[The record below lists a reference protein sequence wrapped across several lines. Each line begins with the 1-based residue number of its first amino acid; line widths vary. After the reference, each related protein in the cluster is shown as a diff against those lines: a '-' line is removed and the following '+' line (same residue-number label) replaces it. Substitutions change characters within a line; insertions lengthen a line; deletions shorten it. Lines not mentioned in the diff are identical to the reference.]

1 MFKALINGDVI
12 KNAFM
17 GVSIISNDVKLNFN
31 EEDVSIKT
39 VDDANVCMVSLN
51 LKKDAFDY
59 FDVSKPS
66 VSSTEKQSFSST
78 SSSSVGLNV
87 KTAYELLK
95 DAKKDE
101 PIEIELL
108 EKESKIKFSMGK
120 LSYSLALLNIDAIKK
135 EPKTPKINLPVK
147 AIISGEDFK
156 KAIKAAEKV
165 SDYIVFNADRD
176 GLKMSSSSEMRDMS
190 LTVSKEE
197 LKEYTI
203 NEEKSVRSMFSLE
216 YVSEIAKVFAG
227 TEDIELYIGNDFPIL
242 IKSNIVKEGGF
253 IEYLLAPRIEEGY

>member
-1 MFKALINGDVI
+1 MFKALINGEII

-17 GVSIISNDVKLNFN
+17 GVSILSNDVKLNFN
-31 EEDVSIKT
+31 ENEVSIKT

-59 FDVSKPS
+59 FDA
-66 VSSTEKQSFSST
+66 
-78 SSSSVGLNV
+78 SSSSIGLNV
-87 KTAYELLK
+87 KTAHELLK

-120 LSYSLALLNIDAIKK
+120 LSYSLVLLNIDAIKK
-135 EPKTPKINLPVK
+135 EPKTPKIDLPVK

-165 SDYIVFNADRD
+165 SDYIVFNADTE
-176 GLKMSSSSEMRDMS
+176 GLKMSSKGEMRDMS
-190 LTVSKEE
+190 LTIPKED
-197 LKEYTI
+197 LKEYSI
-203 NEEKSVRSMFSLE
+203 RDDKSVRSMFSLE
-216 YVSEIAKVFAG
+216 YVSEIAKVFVN
-227 TEDIELYIGNDFPIL
+227 TEEIELRIGNDFPIL
-242 IKSNIVKEGGF
+242 IKSNIAKDEGF
-253 IEYLLAPRIEEGY
+253 IEYLLAPRVEEGY